1 MESKGFRN
9 TVQTDLMR
17 KQDHT
22 KSNHTNWPPIRQ
34 NVEQSVRQSDTV
46 YIYYFCLS
54 LFHLTVSTSMQN
66 ECRLCVNSYSPQ

>member
-46 YIYYFCLS
+46 YIYNIFASLYFILQFQHQCKMN
-54 LFHLTVSTSMQN
+54 VAY
-66 ECRLCVNSYSPQ
+66 V